1 MEKILVLDFGGQYNQ
16 LIARRVRDHGVFA
29 EILPYTTSLDTIR
42 QGNYKGIIF
51 TGGPN
56 SVYDPASP
64 HYTQE
69 VLELGVPVLGICYG
83 CQLLAHNLGGRVVA
97 ATEDSAREYGKTET
111 YFNTDC
117 KLFRGLPAE
126 SITWM
131 SHGDYME
138 KVPEGFS
145 LVAHSEACPNVAI
158 CDESR
163 GFYGV
168 QFHPEVNHTQHGT
181 DMIRNFLYEV
191 CGAKGEWTMGDYKDI
206 AIRQIREKV
215 GDGKV
220 LLALS
225 GGVDSSVAAKLM
237 LDAGYDC
244 MGATMKLFDSDDI
257 LMAQREKTCCSLS
270 DVEDARSVARR
281 LGMPYQVF
289 NFKGDFKEK
298 VIDKFIA
305 TYEAGGTPNPC
316 IDCNKCLKFDTL
328 CRRAI
333 TLGYDYVVTGHYAR
347 IDCVDGRYRLRKA
360 LDDKKDQSYVL
371 YNLSQEQLAHTLFPL
386 GELHKDQVRAI
397 AEENGFIN
405 AHKRESQDICFVPD
419 GDYAAFIESY
429 TGRHYPPGDFV
440 DTQGNVLGRHKGI
453 IRYTIGQRRGLG
465 LALPAPLY
473 VCKKDPESNT
483 VTLCPNDQLN
493 STVVRVTEFNW
504 LSIAAPAEPLH
515 AAAKIR
521 YNMHQAPCTVEVLP
535 GGDVQLTFDAPQ
547 RAVTPGQAAVIYD
560 GDTVLGGG
568 RIV

>member
-1 MEKILVLDFGGQYNQ
+1 MKKA
-16 LIARRVRDHGVFA
+16 LIA
-29 EILPYTTSLDTIR
+29 
-42 QGNYKGIIF
+42 
-51 TGGPN
+51 
-56 SVYDPASP
+56 
-64 HYTQE
+64 
-69 VLELGVPVLGICYG
+69 
-83 CQLLAHNLGGRVVA
+83 
-97 ATEDSAREYGKTET
+97 
-111 YFNTDC
+111 
-117 KLFRGLPAE
+117 
-126 SITWM
+126 M
-131 SHGDYME
+131 
-138 KVPEGFS
+138 
-145 LVAHSEACPNVAI
+145 
-158 CDESR
+158 
-163 GFYGV
+163 
-168 QFHPEVNHTQHGT
+168 
-181 DMIRNFLYEV
+181 
-191 CGAKGEWTMGDYKDI
+191 
-206 AIRQIREKV
+206 
-215 GDGKV
+215 
-220 LLALS
+220 S

-305 TYEAGGTPNPC
+305 TYEAGDTPNPC

-440 DTQGNVLGRHKGI
+440 DTQG
-453 IRYTIGQRRGLG
+453 
-465 LALPAPLY
+465 A
-473 VCKKDPESNT
+473 
-483 VTLCPNDQLN
+483 
-493 STVVRVTEFNW
+493 
-504 LSIAAPAEPLH
+504 
-515 AAAKIR
+515 
-521 YNMHQAPCTVEVLP
+521 
-535 GGDVQLTFDAPQ
+535 
-547 RAVTPGQAAVIYD
+547 
-560 GDTVLGGG
+560 
-568 RIV
+568 

>member
-1 MEKILVLDFGGQYNQ
+1 MKKA
-16 LIARRVRDHGVFA
+16 LIA
-29 EILPYTTSLDTIR
+29 
-42 QGNYKGIIF
+42 
-51 TGGPN
+51 
-56 SVYDPASP
+56 
-64 HYTQE
+64 
-69 VLELGVPVLGICYG
+69 
-83 CQLLAHNLGGRVVA
+83 
-97 ATEDSAREYGKTET
+97 
-111 YFNTDC
+111 
-117 KLFRGLPAE
+117 
-126 SITWM
+126 M
-131 SHGDYME
+131 
-138 KVPEGFS
+138 
-145 LVAHSEACPNVAI
+145 
-158 CDESR
+158 
-163 GFYGV
+163 
-168 QFHPEVNHTQHGT
+168 
-181 DMIRNFLYEV
+181 
-191 CGAKGEWTMGDYKDI
+191 
-206 AIRQIREKV
+206 
-215 GDGKV
+215 
-220 LLALS
+220 S

-289 NFKGDFKEK
+289 NFKGAFKEK

-316 IDCNKCLKFDTL
+316 
-328 CRRAI
+328 
-333 TLGYDYVVTGHYAR
+333 

-535 GGDVQLTFDAPQ
+535 GGDVQLTFDTPQ

>member
-1 MEKILVLDFGGQYNQ
+1 MKKA
-16 LIARRVRDHGVFA
+16 LIA
-29 EILPYTTSLDTIR
+29 
-42 QGNYKGIIF
+42 
-51 TGGPN
+51 
-56 SVYDPASP
+56 
-64 HYTQE
+64 
-69 VLELGVPVLGICYG
+69 
-83 CQLLAHNLGGRVVA
+83 
-97 ATEDSAREYGKTET
+97 
-111 YFNTDC
+111 
-117 KLFRGLPAE
+117 
-126 SITWM
+126 M
-131 SHGDYME
+131 
-138 KVPEGFS
+138 
-145 LVAHSEACPNVAI
+145 
-158 CDESR
+158 
-163 GFYGV
+163 
-168 QFHPEVNHTQHGT
+168 
-181 DMIRNFLYEV
+181 
-191 CGAKGEWTMGDYKDI
+191 
-206 AIRQIREKV
+206 
-215 GDGKV
+215 
-220 LLALS
+220 S

-405 AHKRESQDICFVPD
+405 ARKRESQDICFVPD

-521 YNMHQAPCTVEVLP
+521 YNMHQEPCTVEVLP
-535 GGDVQLTFDAPQ
+535 GGDVQLTFDTPQ

>member
-1 MEKILVLDFGGQYNQ
+1 MKKA
-16 LIARRVRDHGVFA
+16 LIA
-29 EILPYTTSLDTIR
+29 
-42 QGNYKGIIF
+42 
-51 TGGPN
+51 
-56 SVYDPASP
+56 
-64 HYTQE
+64 
-69 VLELGVPVLGICYG
+69 
-83 CQLLAHNLGGRVVA
+83 
-97 ATEDSAREYGKTET
+97 
-111 YFNTDC
+111 
-117 KLFRGLPAE
+117 
-126 SITWM
+126 M
-131 SHGDYME
+131 
-138 KVPEGFS
+138 
-145 LVAHSEACPNVAI
+145 
-158 CDESR
+158 
-163 GFYGV
+163 
-168 QFHPEVNHTQHGT
+168 
-181 DMIRNFLYEV
+181 
-191 CGAKGEWTMGDYKDI
+191 
-206 AIRQIREKV
+206 
-215 GDGKV
+215 
-220 LLALS
+220 S

-333 TLGYDYVVTGHYAR
+333 ALGYDYVVTGHYAR

-429 TGRHYPPGDFV
+429 TRPPLSPRGFCRHTGECAGPPQGHYSLHHRPAPWAGSCAAGAAVCVQEGSGKQHGDPV
-440 DTQGNVLGRHKGI
+440 PQRPTEQYGGAGDRVQLAEHCSACRTAACCCQDPLQYAPGALH
-453 IRYTIGQRRGLG
+453 RRG
-465 LALPAPLY
+465 
-473 VCKKDPESNT
+473 
-483 VTLCPNDQLN
+483 
-493 STVVRVTEFNW
+493 
-504 LSIAAPAEPLH
+504 AA
-515 AAAKIR
+515 R
-521 YNMHQAPCTVEVLP
+521 RRCTANL
-535 GGDVQLTFDAPQ
+535 
-547 RAVTPGQAAVIYD
+547 
-560 GDTVLGGG
+560 
-568 RIV
+568 

>member
-1 MEKILVLDFGGQYNQ
+1 MKKA
-16 LIARRVRDHGVFA
+16 LIA
-29 EILPYTTSLDTIR
+29 
-42 QGNYKGIIF
+42 
-51 TGGPN
+51 
-56 SVYDPASP
+56 
-64 HYTQE
+64 
-69 VLELGVPVLGICYG
+69 
-83 CQLLAHNLGGRVVA
+83 
-97 ATEDSAREYGKTET
+97 
-111 YFNTDC
+111 
-117 KLFRGLPAE
+117 
-126 SITWM
+126 M
-131 SHGDYME
+131 
-138 KVPEGFS
+138 
-145 LVAHSEACPNVAI
+145 
-158 CDESR
+158 
-163 GFYGV
+163 
-168 QFHPEVNHTQHGT
+168 
-181 DMIRNFLYEV
+181 
-191 CGAKGEWTMGDYKDI
+191 
-206 AIRQIREKV
+206 
-215 GDGKV
+215 
-220 LLALS
+220 S

-419 GDYAAFIESY
+419 GECAGPPQGHYSLHHRPAPRAGSCAAGAAVCVQEGSGKQHGDPVPQRPTEQYGGAGNRVQLAEHCSACRTAACCRQDPLQYA
-429 TGRHYPPGDFV
+429 PGA
-440 DTQGNVLGRHKGI
+440 LH
-453 IRYTIGQRRGLG
+453 RRG
-465 LALPAPLY
+465 
-473 VCKKDPESNT
+473 
-483 VTLCPNDQLN
+483 
-493 STVVRVTEFNW
+493 
-504 LSIAAPAEPLH
+504 AARRRC
-515 AAAKIR
+515 AAD
-521 YNMHQAPCTVEVLP
+521 L
-535 GGDVQLTFDAPQ
+535 
-547 RAVTPGQAAVIYD
+547 
-560 GDTVLGGG
+560 
-568 RIV
+568 

>member
-1 MEKILVLDFGGQYNQ
+1 MKKA
-16 LIARRVRDHGVFA
+16 LIA
-29 EILPYTTSLDTIR
+29 
-42 QGNYKGIIF
+42 
-51 TGGPN
+51 
-56 SVYDPASP
+56 
-64 HYTQE
+64 
-69 VLELGVPVLGICYG
+69 
-83 CQLLAHNLGGRVVA
+83 
-97 ATEDSAREYGKTET
+97 
-111 YFNTDC
+111 
-117 KLFRGLPAE
+117 
-126 SITWM
+126 M
-131 SHGDYME
+131 
-138 KVPEGFS
+138 
-145 LVAHSEACPNVAI
+145 
-158 CDESR
+158 
-163 GFYGV
+163 
-168 QFHPEVNHTQHGT
+168 
-181 DMIRNFLYEV
+181 
-191 CGAKGEWTMGDYKDI
+191 
-206 AIRQIREKV
+206 
-215 GDGKV
+215 
-220 LLALS
+220 S

-333 TLGYDYVVTGHYAR
+333 ALGYDYVVTGHYAR

-440 DTQGNVLGRHKGI
+440 DTQGNVLGRHKGLPC
-453 IRYTIGQRRGLG
+453 YTTGQRKGLG
-465 LALPAPLY
+465 VSAGKHVY
-473 VCKKDPESNT
+473 
-483 VTLCPNDQLN
+483 
-493 STVVRVTEFNW
+493 VVRKNARDNTILLGDDRDLFTDRLTACRVNW
-504 LSIAAPAEPLH
+504 IAGAAPAGPIRVTAKTRYSQTEDEAAVTPLPDG
-515 AAAKIR
+515 R
-521 YNMHQAPCTVEVLP
+521 MEV
-535 GGDVQLTFDAPQ
+535 VFDRPQ
-547 RAVTPGQAAVIYD
+547 RAVTAGQAVVLYD
-560 GDTVLGGG
+560 GDQVLGGG
-568 RIV
+568 VIED

>member
-1 MEKILVLDFGGQYNQ
+1 MKKA
-16 LIARRVRDHGVFA
+16 LIA
-29 EILPYTTSLDTIR
+29 
-42 QGNYKGIIF
+42 
-51 TGGPN
+51 
-56 SVYDPASP
+56 
-64 HYTQE
+64 
-69 VLELGVPVLGICYG
+69 
-83 CQLLAHNLGGRVVA
+83 
-97 ATEDSAREYGKTET
+97 
-111 YFNTDC
+111 
-117 KLFRGLPAE
+117 
-126 SITWM
+126 M
-131 SHGDYME
+131 
-138 KVPEGFS
+138 
-145 LVAHSEACPNVAI
+145 
-158 CDESR
+158 
-163 GFYGV
+163 
-168 QFHPEVNHTQHGT
+168 
-181 DMIRNFLYEV
+181 
-191 CGAKGEWTMGDYKDI
+191 
-206 AIRQIREKV
+206 
-215 GDGKV
+215 
-220 LLALS
+220 S
-225 GGVDSSVAAKLM
+225 GGVDSSVAALLM
-237 LDAGYDC
+237 QQKGYEC
-244 MGATMKLFDSDDI
+244 VGATMKLFENEQ
-257 LMAQREKTCCSLS
+257 AGVKREKTCCSLS

-535 GGDVQLTFDAPQ
+535 TQDKWFGVTYKEDKPAVVQSF
-547 RAVTPGQAAVIYD
+547 RALIEQGVYKPNLYED
-560 GDTVLGGG
+560 LM
-568 RIV
+568 